1 MATIGNTIVD
11 QQLQDNLDSCFTME
25 GQVLAIAGHDLA
37 VPLQSLL
44 HGRSIA
50 TFVLDETF
58 GADVDDVIPGCLS

>member
-11 QQLQDNLDSCFTME
+11 QQLQDNFDSCFTME
-25 GQVLAIAGHDLA
+25 GQVLTVAGYNLAIS
-37 VPLQSLL
+37 LQSLL
-44 HGRSIA
+44 YGRSIA

>member
-11 QQLQDNLDSCFTME
+11 QQLQDNFDSCFTME
-25 GQVLAIAGHDLA
+25 GQVLTVAGYDLTIS
-37 VPLQSLL
+37 LQSLL
-44 HGRSIA
+44 YGRSIA